1 MFYDVKIMN
10 SQGKVEKIVP
20 AHELSKSYWK
30 KFQAEETNKSL
41 NATARKQVP
50 GWVKRKFDVEYSFS
64 KGRSTSAA

>member
-30 KFQAEETNKSL
+30 KNFRLKKRIKASMQQQENRSL
-41 NATARKQVP
+41 A
-50 GWVKRKFDVEYSFS
+50 G
-64 KGRSTSAA
+64 